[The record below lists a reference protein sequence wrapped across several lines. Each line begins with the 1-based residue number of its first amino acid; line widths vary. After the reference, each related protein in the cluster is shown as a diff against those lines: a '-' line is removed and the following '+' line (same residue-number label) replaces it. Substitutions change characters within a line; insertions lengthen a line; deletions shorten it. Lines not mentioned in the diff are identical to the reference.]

1 MTDQERAARLLEALA
16 TTANDSSRSLLL
28 SISLSYKGADGRA
41 EYLRDVLALSRL
53 TAPQIQRR
61 G

>member
-28 SISLSYKGADGRA
+28 SIALSYTGTDGRA
-41 EYLRDVLALSRL
+41 EYLRDVLALSRIV
-53 TAPQIQRR
+53 TAREK
-61 G
+61 